1 LPTSDPSLNPR
12 RAGADVAGM
21 TEERRCIASHAAE
34 SDYAPLARM
43 LLWKLG
49 YELRPPE
56 EAPEPA
62 LHVVTEERLP
72 ELASASAPII
82 LLTRQR
88 RKRIQDGRI
97 VGVVRRPAGPHPLF
111 QLFQSALEP
120 QPRSV
125 LRVPTESLRAW
136 GRSEDDQWELS
147 VESLSEN
154 GCLVAGAKLPVL
166 DTFLQL
172 EIELPWGAR
181 VRAPAV
187 AAYELGEDIGLV
199 FHGITLEAQQ
209 CIRKAVVQLL
219 ERL

>member
-1 LPTSDPSLNPR
+1 
-12 RAGADVAGM
+12 M

-56 EAPEPA
+56 EVPRPA
-62 LHVVTEERLP
+62 LHVVTEERLG
-72 ELASASAPII
+72 ELASAKAPIVV
-82 LLTRQR
+82 LTRSR
-88 RKRIQDGRI
+88 RPRIRDERV

-136 GRSEDDQWELS
+136 GRSEDDQWELT

-154 GCLVAGAKLPVL
+154 GCLVAGSKLPAL
-166 DTFLQL
+166 DTLLQI
-172 EIELPWGAR
+172 EIELPWGPR

-187 AAYELGEDIGLV
+187 AAYELGEDLGLV
-199 FHGITLEAQQ
+199 FHAITLEAQQ
-209 CIRKAVVQLL
+209 QIRKAVVKLL